1 MDCLFR
7 GSRGALCTLSP
18 PPPVDDRTIT
28 EGLQR
33 RDEAVVRAFLQR
45 YRALIHHCISN
56 FESDSGAREDLY
68 QDLVMY
74 VFQRLDAGSYD
85 PDKGTLGTWLY
96 RVAWCR
102 CVDLK
107 RKASARHEPR
117 LAGAGEELPER
128 ADEHPSPDEAAGIDE
143 IGVFVRRAMTELE
156 PEERALLD
164 LRFLRGQTLGQ
175 IASKLSISVEQTK
188 YRLRRATVSLRRVL
202 QTHYALEEA

>member
-1 MDCLFR
+1 MP
-7 GSRGALCTLSP
+7 GSWGAP
-18 PPPVDDRTIT
+18 EHAHAPRPVDDRTIT

-33 RDEAVVRAFLQR
+33 RDEAVVGAFLQR
-45 YRALIHHCISN
+45 YRALIHHCIGN
-56 FESDSGAREDLY
+56 FESDAGAREDLY

-85 PDKGTLGTWLY
+85 PSKGTLGTWLY

-107 RKASARHEPR
+107 RKASARREPR
-117 LAGAGEELPER
+117 LAGLGEVLPER
-128 ADEHPSPDEAAGIDE
+128 ADEHPSPDEAACSDE
-143 IGVFVRRAMTELE
+143 IGAFVRRAMSELE

-202 QTHYALEEA
+202 QTHYTLEEA